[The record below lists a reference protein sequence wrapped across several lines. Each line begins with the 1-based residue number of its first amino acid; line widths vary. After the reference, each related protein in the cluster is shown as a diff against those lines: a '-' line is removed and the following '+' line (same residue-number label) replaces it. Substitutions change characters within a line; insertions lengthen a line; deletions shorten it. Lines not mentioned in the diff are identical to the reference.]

1 MNKNKRENT
10 DRASKHAKHF
20 ALNIKKML
28 DINIL
33 KALREIIL
41 PTWFSLNI
49 KIKQYYNLVVMRTLF
64 VLNYK
69 NKDNYKYTKA

>member
-1 MNKNKRENT
+1 
-10 DRASKHAKHF
+10 
-20 ALNIKKML
+20 ML

-33 KALREIIL
+33 KALRKIIS